1 MKKHIL
7 PVACMAA
14 LLMAGGVISSCS
26 DIDPV
31 HSLELSRV
39 LSPTNLSVRIR
50 NSVNLELSWDAMDKA
65 TSYTVEVYQGETA
78 EGTPVF
84 TQEGINAD
92 TYTVKAGLLGETV
105 YYVQV
110 KAVGEGIADSKWTGM
125 KVTTDAEQI
134 FKAVDAAE
142 ITHNSAV
149 IRWIDGMMTST
160 DAGNTVIATP
170 TTNES
175 AATINYTVTST
186 DVANGYI
193 TLEGLTQDT
202 EYQAV
207 MKRGS
212 VTRGTVNFKTRIDT
226 GDMIPIDEGT
236 DLAKKLTDANDGDAF
251 VLLGSSYTLTEDFEL
266 TKSISLTSI
275 DSDNKPTISGGRFIF
290 NSAVASFSMSNII
303 FDVENKYGNFL
314 EAKGGSLGS
323 LTLEGCEIKNTNNN
337 MIYSNA
343 AANFGTIK
351 VDNCIISNIGDGGDG
366 VFDIRK
372 GTLTSVTIT
381 NSTITDVKRTFI
393 RIEAPTAFTMKNCT
407 LYNVATAD
415 NSNNRGLFSLAKGN
429 TLNVENC
436 LFYGIGLKEKNDN
449 VSSGVWGR
457 SDKMKATDTYYANN
471 YYFNCA
477 NLWNGLYKDDH
488 SSVATV
494 CDPQF
499 ADAAKGDF
507 TVQSQDLKDNQVGD
521 PRWLK

>member
-39 LSPTNLSVRIR
+39 LSPTNLSVRVR

-84 TQEGINAD
+84 TQEGINTD

-142 ITHNSAV
+142 ITHHSAV
-149 IRWIDGMMTST
+149 IRWTDGMMTSA
-160 DAGNTVIATP
+160 DAGNKVIVTP
-170 TTNES
+170 VSDAS
-175 AATINYTVTST
+175 AALEYTVTSE
-186 DVANGYI
+186 DVNNGYVTI
-193 TLEGLTQDT
+193 DGLTQDT
-202 EYQAV
+202 QYQAV

-226 GDMIPIDEGT
+226 GDMIPIDEGANLAEE
-236 DLAKKLTDANDGDAF
+236 LAKAKEGDAF

-266 TKSISLTSI
+266 KNSISLTSI
-275 DSDNKPTISGGRFIF
+275 NPTNKPTISGGRFIF
-290 NSAVASFSMSNII
+290 NSDVASFSMSNII
-303 FDVENKYGNFL
+303 FDVENNYGNFL

-323 LTLEGCEIKNTNNN
+323 LTLEGCEIKNTKNN

-343 AANFGTIK
+343 GGKFGTITI
-351 VDNCIISNIGDGGDG
+351 NECIISNIGGSGDG
-366 VFDIRK
+366 VIDVRN
-372 GTLTSVTIT
+372 GNLTSVTIT
-381 NSTITDVKRTFI
+381 KSTITNVQRTFI
-393 RIEAPTAFTMKNCT
+393 RIEVPTAFTMKHCT
-407 LYNVATAD
+407 LYKVSTLD
-415 NSNNRGLFSLAKGN
+415 HKDNRGLFSLAKGN

-436 LFYGIGLKEKNDN
+436 LFYGIGLATPTN
-449 VSSGVWGR
+449 VNSGVWGR
-457 SDKMKATDTYYANN
+457 SDKMKATATYANN
-471 YYFNCA
+471 YYFDCP
-477 NLWNGLYKDDH
+477 NLWSNLYKDDY
-488 SSVATV
+488 SFVATEL
-494 CDPQF
+494 DPQF
-499 ADAAKGDF
+499 TDAANGDF

>member
-50 NSVNLELSWDAMDKA
+50 NSVNLELTWDAMDKA

-110 KAVGEGIADSKWTGM
+110 KAVGEGITDSKWTGM

-142 ITHNSAV
+142 ITHHSAV
-149 IRWIDGMMTST
+149 IRWIDGMMTNA
-160 DAGNTVIATP
+160 DAGNKVTITP
-170 TTNES
+170 VSNAS
-175 AATINYTVTST
+175 AATIDYTVTNE
-186 DVANGYI
+186 DVANGYVTI
-193 TLEGLTQDT
+193 DGLTQDT

-212 VTRGTVNFKTRIDT
+212 VTRGIVNFKTRIDT
-226 GDMIPIDEGT
+226 GDMIPIDEGAN
-236 DLAKKLTDANDGDAF
+236 LAEKLADANEGDAF

-275 DSDNKPTISGGRFIF
+275 DPTNKPTISGGRFIF
-290 NSAVASFSMSNII
+290 SSEIASFSMSNIKV
-303 FDVENKYGNFL
+303 DVENNYGNFI

-343 AANFGTIK
+343 DGKFGTIT
-351 VDNCIISNIGDGGDG
+351 VNNCIISNIGDGGDG

-372 GTLTSVTIT
+372 GTLTKVFLT

-393 RIEAPTAFTMKNCT
+393 RIEVPTAFSMKNCT

-415 NSNNRGLFSLAKGN
+415 NSNNRGLFSLAKDN

-436 LFYGIGLKEKNDN
+436 LFYGIGLATPTNAN
-449 VSSGVWGR
+449 SGVWGR
-457 SDKMKATDTYYANN
+457 SDKMKATATYANN
-471 YYFNCA
+471 YYFNCP
-477 NLWNGLYKDDH
+477 NLWSNLYKDDY
-488 SSVATV
+488 SSVATE

-499 ADAAKGDF
+499 TDAANGDF

>member
-7 PVACMAA
+7 PIACMAA

-84 TQEGINAD
+84 TQEGINTD

-142 ITHNSAV
+142 ITHHSAV
-149 IRWIDGMMTST
+149 IRWIDGMMTNA
-160 DAGNTVIATP
+160 DAGNKVTVTP
-170 TTNES
+170 VSDAS
-175 AATINYTVTST
+175 AALEYTVTSE
-186 DVANGYI
+186 DVTNGYVTI
-193 TLEGLTQDT
+193 DGLTQDT

-226 GDMIPIDEGT
+226 GDMIPIDEGAN
-236 DLAKKLTDANDGDAF
+236 LAEKLADAKDGDAF

-275 DSDNKPTISGGRFIF
+275 DPTNKPTISGGRFIF
-290 NSAVASFSMSNII
+290 NSDVASFSMSNII

-314 EAKGGSLGS
+314 EARGGSLGS

-343 AANFGTIK
+343 AADFGTIT
-351 VDNCIISNIGDGGDG
+351 VNNCIISNIGDGGDG

-372 GTLTSVTIT
+372 GTLTKVFLTK
-381 NSTITDVKRTFI
+381 STITDVKRTFI
-393 RIEAPTAFTMKNCT
+393 RIEVATEFNMENCT
-407 LYNVATAD
+407 LYNVATVD
-415 NSNNRGLFSLAKGN
+415 NTNNRGLFSLAKGK
-429 TLNVENC
+429 TLNVKNC
-436 LFYGIGLKEKNDN
+436 LFYGIGLESPQIGVN
-449 VSSGVWGR
+449 SGVWGR
-457 SDKMKATDTYYANN
+457 SDKMKATYKYANN
-471 YYFNCA
+471 YYFNCP
-477 NLWNGLYKDDH
+477 NLWSNLYKDNH
-488 SSVATV
+488 SSVATE

-499 ADAAKGDF
+499 ADAANGDF

>member
-110 KAVGEGIADSKWTGM
+110 KAAGEGIADSKWTGM

-142 ITHNSAV
+142 ITHHSAI
-149 IRWIDGMMTST
+149 IRWIDGMMTNA
-160 DAGNTVIATP
+160 DAGNKVTVTP
-170 TTNES
+170 VSDAS
-175 AATINYTVTST
+175 AALEYTVTSE
-186 DVANGYI
+186 DVTNGYVTI
-193 TLEGLTQDT
+193 DGLTQDT

-226 GDMIPIDEGT
+226 GDMIPIDEGAN
-236 DLAKKLTDANDGDAF
+236 LAEKLADAKDGDAF

-275 DSDNKPTISGGRFIF
+275 DPTNKPTISGGRFIF
-290 NSAVASFSMSNII
+290 NSEIASFSMSNIKV
-303 FDVENKYGNFL
+303 DVENKYGNFL
-314 EAKGGSLGS
+314 EAKGGKLGS
-323 LTLEGCEIKNTNNN
+323 LTLEGCEIKNTKNN

-343 AANFGTIK
+343 AVDFGTIT
-351 VDNCIISNIGDGGDG
+351 VNNCIISNIGDGGDG

-372 GTLTSVTIT
+372 GALTSVTIT

-393 RIEAPTAFTMKNCT
+393 RIEVATAFNMENCT
-407 LYNVATAD
+407 LYNVATVD
-415 NSNNRGLFSLAKGN
+415 NTNNRGLFSLAKGK
-429 TLNVENC
+429 TLNVKNC
-436 LFYGIGLKEKNDN
+436 LFYGIGLKSPQIGVN
-449 VSSGVWGR
+449 SGVWGR
-457 SDKMKATDTYYANN
+457 SDKMKATPNYANN
-471 YYFNCA
+471 YYFNCP
-477 NLWNGLYKDDH
+477 NLWGNLYKDDH
-488 SSVATV
+488 SSVATE

-499 ADAAKGDF
+499 TDAANGDF

>member
-65 TSYTVEVYQGETA
+65 TSYTVEVYQGETT

-92 TYTVKAGLLGETV
+92 TYTVKAGLLGETI

-142 ITHNSAV
+142 ITHHSAV
-149 IRWIDGMMTST
+149 IRWIDGMMTNA
-160 DAGNTVIATP
+160 DAGNKVTVTP
-170 TTNES
+170 VSDAS
-175 AATINYTVTST
+175 AALEYTVTNE
-186 DVANGYI
+186 DVTNGYVTI
-193 TLEGLTQDT
+193 DGLTQDT

-226 GDMIPIDEGT
+226 GDMIPIDEGA

-251 VLLGSSYTLTEDFEL
+251 VLLGSSYKLTEDFEL

-275 DSDNKPTISGGRFIF
+275 DPTNKPTISGGRFIF
-290 NSAVASFSMSNII
+290 TSDVASFSMSNII
-303 FDVENKYGNFL
+303 FDVENNYGNFI

-343 AANFGTIK
+343 AANFGTIT
-351 VDNCIISNIGDGGDG
+351 VNNCIISNIGDGGDG

-372 GTLTSVTIT
+372 GTVASVTLT

-393 RIEAPTAFTMKNCT
+393 RIEVATDFTMTNCT
-407 LYNVATAD
+407 LYNVATVD
-415 NSNNRGLFSLAKGN
+415 NANNRGLFSLAKGK
-429 TLNVENC
+429 TLKVENC
-436 LFYGIGLKEKNDN
+436 LFYGIGLATPTN
-449 VSSGVWGR
+449 VNSGVWGR
-457 SDKMKATDTYYANN
+457 SDKMKATATYANN
-471 YYFNCA
+471 YYFDCP
-477 NLWNGLYKDDH
+477 NLWNNLYKDDY
-488 SSVATV
+488 SSVATEL
-494 CDPQF
+494 DPQF
-499 ADAAKGDF
+499 TDAANGDF

>member
-84 TQEGINAD
+84 TQEGINTD

-110 KAVGEGIADSKWTGM
+110 KAVGEGINDSKWTGM

-142 ITHNSAV
+142 ITHHSAI
-149 IRWIDGMMTST
+149 IRWIDGMMTNA
-160 DAGNTVIATP
+160 DAGNKVTVTP
-170 TTNES
+170 VSNAS
-175 AATINYTVTST
+175 AALEYTVTNE
-186 DVANGYI
+186 DVTNGYVTI
-193 TLEGLTQDT
+193 DGLTQDT

-226 GDMIPIDEGT
+226 GDMIPIDEGAN
-236 DLAKKLTDANDGDAF
+236 LAEKLTDAKEGDAF

-275 DSDNKPTISGGRFIF
+275 NPTNKPTISGGRFIF
-290 NSAVASFSMSNII
+290 SSDVASFRMSNII
-303 FDVENKYGNFL
+303 FDVENNYGNFL

-323 LTLEGCEIKNTNNN
+323 LTLEGCEIKKTKNN
-337 MIYSNA
+337 MIYGNA
-343 AANFGTIK
+343 DGKFGTITI
-351 VDNCIISNIGDGGDG
+351 NECIISNIGGSGDG
-366 VFDIRK
+366 IIDVRK
-372 GTLTSVTIT
+372 GALTKVFLT

-393 RIEAPTAFTMKNCT
+393 RIGVPTAFTMKNCT
-407 LYNVATAD
+407 LYKVSTLD
-415 NSNNRGLFSLAKGN
+415 HKDNRGLFSLENGN

-436 LFYGIGLKEKNDN
+436 LFYGIGLKSPQN
-449 VSSGVWGR
+449 VNSGVWGR
-457 SDKMKATDTYYANN
+457 SDKMKATATYANN
-471 YYFNCA
+471 YYFDCP
-477 NLWNGLYKDDH
+477 NLWNNLHKENY
-488 SSVATV
+488 SSVATE

-499 ADAAKGDF
+499 ADAANGDF

>member
-50 NSVNLELSWDAMDKA
+50 NSVNLELTWDAMDKA

-84 TQEGINAD
+84 TQECINAE

-110 KAVGEGIADSKWTGM
+110 KAVGEGINDSKWTGM

-142 ITHNSAV
+142 ITHHSAV
-149 IRWIDGMMTST
+149 IRWIDGMMTNA
-160 DAGNTVIATP
+160 DAGNKVTVTP
-170 TTNES
+170 VSNAS
-175 AATINYTVTST
+175 AALEYTVTNE
-186 DVANGYI
+186 DVTNGYVTI
-193 TLEGLTQDT
+193 DGLTQDT

-226 GDMIPIDEGT
+226 GDMIPIDEGAN
-236 DLAKKLTDANDGDAF
+236 LAEKLTDAKEGDAF

-275 DSDNKPTISGGRFIF
+275 NPTNKPTISGGRFIF
-290 NSAVASFSMSNII
+290 SSDVASFSMSNII
-303 FDVENKYGNFL
+303 FDVENNYGNFL

-323 LTLEGCEIKNTNNN
+323 LTLEGCEIKNTKNN

-343 AANFGTIK
+343 AADFGTITVK
-351 VDNCIISNIGDGGDG
+351 DCIISNIGDGGDG

-372 GTLTSVTIT
+372 GALTSATIT

-393 RIEAPTAFTMKNCT
+393 RIEVPTDFTMTNCT
-407 LYNVATAD
+407 LYNVATVD
-415 NSNNRGLFSLAKGN
+415 NANNRGLFSLAKGK
-429 TLNVENC
+429 TLNVKNC
-436 LFYGIGLKEKNDN
+436 LFYGIGLATPTNAN
-449 VSSGVWGR
+449 SGVWGR
-457 SDKMKATDTYYANN
+457 SDKMKATDKYANN
-471 YYFNCA
+471 YYFNCP
-477 NLWNGLYKDDH
+477 NLWSNMYKDNH
-488 SSVATV
+488 SSVATE

-499 ADAAKGDF
+499 ADAANGDF

>member
-50 NSVNLELSWDAMDKA
+50 NSVNLELTWDAMDKA

-84 TQEGINAD
+84 TQECINAE

-110 KAVGEGIADSKWTGM
+110 KAVGEGINDSKWTGM

-142 ITHNSAV
+142 ITHHSAI
-149 IRWIDGMMTST
+149 IRWIDGMMTNA
-160 DAGNTVIATP
+160 DAGNKVTVTP
-170 TTNES
+170 VSNAS
-175 AATINYTVTST
+175 AALEYTVTNE
-186 DVANGYI
+186 DVTNGYVTI
-193 TLEGLTQDT
+193 DGLTQDT

-226 GDMIPIDEGT
+226 GDMIPIDEGAN
-236 DLAKKLTDANDGDAF
+236 LAEKLTDAKEGDAF

-275 DSDNKPTISGGRFIF
+275 NPTNKPTISGGRFIF
-290 NSAVASFSMSNII
+290 SSDVASFSMSNII
-303 FDVENKYGNFL
+303 FDVENNYGNFL

-323 LTLEGCEIKNTNNN
+323 LTLEGCEIKNTKNN
-337 MIYSNA
+337 MIYGNA
-343 AANFGTIK
+343 DGKFGTITI
-351 VDNCIISNIGDGGDG
+351 NECIISNIGGSGDG
-366 VFDIRK
+366 VIDVRK
-372 GTLTSVTIT
+372 GALTKVFLT

-393 RIEAPTAFTMKNCT
+393 RIGVPTAFTMKNCT
-407 LYNVATAD
+407 LYKVSTLD
-415 NSNNRGLFSLAKGN
+415 HKDNRGLFSLENGN

-436 LFYGIGLKEKNDN
+436 LFYGIGLKSPQNGN
-449 VSSGVWGR
+449 SGVWGR
-457 SDKMKATDTYYANN
+457 SDKMKATYKYANN
-471 YYFNCA
+471 YYFNCP
-477 NLWNGLYKDDH
+477 NLWSNLYKDDH

-499 ADAAKGDF
+499 ADAANGDF